1 MKRILAIF
9 SVILLCACTTEQQ
22 YSTQYPC
29 NFVFITQIYPTSKLT
44 AAVKNV
50 GAFVIV
56 SPKVRN
62 GAYSLMIT
70 PNDGTDEEEC
80 NIIGG
85 ALEVEELNQRYT
97 NMGARNQLVIG
108 KDTYGTL
115 RAFDS
120 QCPNCIIKYGKE
132 RYPMKFTDN
141 GLFLFCPNCERVYDI
156 NTVNGPVVENGQQG
170 DRSLIEYRISFPAV
184 ISGYECLHV
193 HN

>member
-62 GAYSLMIT
+62 GNYSLWIT
-70 PNDGTDEEEC
+70 PNDGTGEEEC
-80 NIIGG
+80 DIIGG
-85 ALEVEELNQRYT
+85 ALEVEELNRRYT

-120 QCPNCIIKYGKE
+120 QCPNCIIKYGK
-132 RYPMKFTDN
+132 
-141 GLFLFCPNCERVYDI
+141 NCERVYDI

>member
-62 GAYSLMIT
+62 GVYSLMIT
-70 PNDGTDEEEC
+70 PNDGEWTC
-80 NIIGG
+80 G
-85 ALEVEELNQRYT
+85 
-97 NMGARNQLVIG
+97 
-108 KDTYGTL
+108 
-115 RAFDS
+115 
-120 QCPNCIIKYGKE
+120 
-132 RYPMKFTDN
+132 
-141 GLFLFCPNCERVYDI
+141 
-156 NTVNGPVVENGQQG
+156 
-170 DRSLIEYRISFPAV
+170 
-184 ISGYECLHV
+184 
-193 HN
+193 